1 MGIEARFEHVGDQAD
16 DAGEALVAAAF
27 ARAPVGMAVIDLAGR
42 YVRANAALERLLGYR
57 EEELRGRL
65 AEELTHPE
73 DLVAARRALEAL
85 RAGERALAE
94 LERRCRRKDGRQISV
109 RDTLAAIPALRGA
122 PAYVVSMVED
132 ITERRCADEQLR
144 ESEALLQ
151 AFTGHSPAVM
161 FLKDRDGRY
170 RFVNAQFLERFGLR
184 RDQVLGRTDLEL
196 FPRPQALAFS
206 ANDARVLARRAPVTV
221 EESARYVEG
230 ERVSVVM
237 KFPVLDASGAVVG
250 VGGVA
255 TDITE
260 RKRTEQAL
268 QEQRTLLSE
277 AQKVAG
283 LGCWEWDP
291 DTGRVAW
298 SEQLYRIFGVD
309 PQGYRP
315 SFESYLERVHPEDRQ
330 QTGAMVARALMDG
343 RPFGFDERILRPDGS
358 IRYLRSRGEVVRDPK
373 GRVLKLLG
381 ACFDVTEQRDSEAA
395 LREAAASLQA
405 LTRRLVEA
413 EEAERRRIARE
424 LHDRVGQNLSALN
437 INLDIVLGEL
447 GESGPHELRVRLRD
461 SLALVDGTLQSIENV
476 MAELRPPLLDEY
488 GLGAALGWHAEEYS
502 RRTGLAIEFDDLVRG
517 RIRELR
523 PECAAALFRI
533 AQEALSNIAKHA
545 NAKKVRLLLESDER
559 ELALTICDD
568 GAGFDPGA
576 APATRWGMTAMRERA
591 LAAGGRLEVDSA
603 PGKGTTVRAAVPL

>member
-1 MGIEARFEHVGDQAD
+1 MDFDPSLEG
-16 DAGEALVAAAF
+16 VAANWADE
-27 ARAPVGMAVIDLAGR
+27 P
-42 YVRANAALERLLGYR
+42 
-57 EEELRGRL
+57 
-65 AEELTHPE
+65 
-73 DLVAARRALEAL
+73 L
-85 RAGERALAE
+85 RA
-94 LERRCRRKDGRQISV
+94 
-109 RDTLAAIPALRGA
+109 
-122 PAYVVSMVED
+122 
-132 ITERRCADEQLR
+132 
-144 ESEALLQ
+144 SEALLQ

-161 FLKDRDGRY
+161 FLKDREGRY
-170 RFVNAQFLERFGLR
+170 RFVNARFLERFGLR
-184 RDQVLGRTDLEL
+184 RDQVLGRTDMEL
-196 FPRPQALAFS
+196 FARAQALAFS
-206 ANDARVLARRAPVTV
+206 ANDAKVLARGAPVIV

-230 ERVSVVM
+230 ERVSMVV
-237 KFPVLDASGAVVG
+237 KFPVLDAAGAVAG

-268 QEQRTLLSE
+268 HEQRTLLSE

-291 DTGRVAW
+291 ASGRVTW
-298 SEQLYRIFGVD
+298 SEQLYRIYGVD
-309 PQGYRP
+309 PQSYRP
-315 SFESYLERVHPEDRQ
+315 SFEAYLECVHPEDRQ
-330 QTGAMVARALMDG
+330 QTGALVARALMDG
-343 RPFGFDERILRPDGS
+343 RPFGFDERVLRPDGS
-358 IRYLRSRGEVVRDPK
+358 VRHLRSRGEVVRDAK
-373 GRVLKLLG
+373 GRILKLLG
-381 ACFDVTEQRDSEAA
+381 ACFDVTEQMGSEAA
-395 LREAAASLQA
+395 LRDAAASLQA

-461 SLALVDGTLQSIENV
+461 SLALVDGTLQAIENV

-502 RRTGLAIEFDDLVRG
+502 RRTGLAIEFDDLARS

-523 PECAAALFRI
+523 PEGAAALFRI

-545 NAKKVRLLLESDER
+545 NAKKVRLLLESDEQ
-559 ELALTICDD
+559 ELALTISDD
-568 GAGFDPGA
+568 GAGFDAGA
-576 APATRWGMTAMRERA
+576 APSTRWGMTAMRERA

-603 PGKGTTVRAAVPL
+603 SGKGTTVRAAVPL

>member
-1 MGIEARFEHVGDQAD
+1 MGIDARLEHAAD
-16 DAGEALVAAAF
+16 DADRAGERLLAAAF
-27 ARAPVGMAVIDLAGR
+27 ERAPGGMAITDLAGR
-42 YVRANAALERLLGYR
+42 YVRVNAAFERLLGYR
-57 EEELRGRL
+57 EAELRGRL

-73 DLVAARRALEAL
+73 DLAAARRALETL
-85 RAGERALAE
+85 RAGERAQVE
-94 LERRCRRKDGRQISV
+94 LERRCRGKDARELWV
-109 RDTLAAIPALRGA
+109 RDTLAAIPALRGR
-122 PAYVVSMVED
+122 PGYVLAMVED
-132 ITERRCADEQLR
+132 ITERRRADEQLR

-170 RFVNAQFLERFGLR
+170 RFVNAQFLERFGLKR
-184 RDQVLGRTDLEL
+184 HQVLGRTDMEL
-196 FPRPQALAFS
+196 FPRAQALAFS
-206 ANDARVLARRAPVTV
+206 ANDAKVLARRAPLTV
-221 EESARYVEG
+221 EETARYVEG

-237 KFPVLDASGAVVG
+237 KFPVLDASGAVTG

-268 QEQRTLLSE
+268 QEQRTLLAE

-291 DTGRVAW
+291 ASGRVTW
-298 SEQLYRIFGVD
+298 SEQLYRIFGVE

-358 IRYLRSRGEVVRDPK
+358 LRYLRSRGEVVRDPE

-381 ACFDVTEQRDSEAA
+381 ACFDVTEQKGSEAA

-461 SLALVDGTLQSIENV
+461 SLALVDGTLQTIENV

-502 RRTGLAIEFDDLVRG
+502 RRTGLAIEFDDLARS
-517 RIRELR
+517 RIRDLR
-523 PECAAALFRI
+523 PEGAAALFRI
-533 AQEALSNIAKHA
+533 AQEALSNIARHA
-545 NAKKVRLLLESDER
+545 NARKVRLLLESDER
-559 ELALTICDD
+559 ELALTISDD

-591 LAAGGRLEVDSA
+591 LAAGGQLEIDSA
-603 PGKGTTVRAAVPL
+603 PGRGTTVRAAVPL

>member
-1 MGIEARFEHVGDQAD
+1 MGIDARLEHAAD
-16 DAGEALVAAAF
+16 DADRAGERLLAAAF
-27 ARAPVGMAVIDLAGR
+27 ERAPGGMAITDLAGR
-42 YVRANAALERLLGYR
+42 YVRVNAAFERLLGYR
-57 EEELRGRL
+57 EAELRGRL

-73 DLVAARRALEAL
+73 DLAAARRALETL
-85 RAGERALAE
+85 RAGERAQVE
-94 LERRCRRKDGRQISV
+94 LERRCRGKDARELWV
-109 RDTLAAIPALRGA
+109 RDTLAAIPALRGR
-122 PAYVVSMVED
+122 PGYVLAMVED
-132 ITERRCADEQLR
+132 ITERRRADEQLR

-170 RFVNAQFLERFGLR
+170 RFVNAQFLERFGLKR
-184 RDQVLGRTDLEL
+184 HQVLGRTDMEL
-196 FPRPQALAFS
+196 FSRAQALAFS
-206 ANDARVLARRAPVTV
+206 ANDAKVLARRAPLTV
-221 EESARYVEG
+221 EETARYVEG

-237 KFPVLDASGAVVG
+237 KFPVLDASGAVTG

-268 QEQRTLLSE
+268 QEQRTLLAE

-291 DTGRVAW
+291 ASGRVTW
-298 SEQLYRIFGVD
+298 SEQLYRIFGVE

-358 IRYLRSRGEVVRDPK
+358 LRYLRSRGEVVRDPE

-381 ACFDVTEQRDSEAA
+381 ACFDVTEQKGSEAA

-461 SLALVDGTLQSIENV
+461 SLALVDGTLQTIENV

-502 RRTGLAIEFDDLVRG
+502 RRTGLAIEFDDLARS
-517 RIRELR
+517 RIRDLR
-523 PECAAALFRI
+523 PEGAAALFRI
-533 AQEALSNIAKHA
+533 AQEALSNIARHA
-545 NAKKVRLLLESDER
+545 NARKVRLLLESDER
-559 ELALTICDD
+559 ELALTISDD

-591 LAAGGRLEVDSA
+591 LAAGGQLEIDSA
-603 PGKGTTVRAAVPL
+603 PGRGTTVRAAVPL